1 MTDTKHTPKDTN
13 SPDSISTEK
22 DVYQH
27 TDSVE
32 VSYLTDIAI
41 EVWNQNCDKSA
52 PEAMRAVVTALQ
64 AHTSQQV
71 ENWHKESFDRGLELG
86 QQQVEEAV
94 SEVKDRAYKFVAEY
108 KEKYAGCGMADSMLA
123 LDELLQALT
132 PNHQD

>member
-1 MTDTKHTPKDTN
+1 MTDTN
-13 SPDSISTEK
+13 
-22 DVYQH
+22 H

-94 SEVKDRAYKFVAEY
+94 R
-108 KEKYAGCGMADSMLA
+108 KERERIEEQVLTPLYEKIDEWFQEKHDIIGQGALA
-123 LDELLQALT
+123 AVFEEALQALV
-132 PNHQD
+132 

>member
-1 MTDTKHTPKDTN
+1 MTDTN
-13 SPDSISTEK
+13 
-22 DVYQH
+22 H

-94 SEVKDRAYKFVAEY
+94 R
-108 KEKYAGCGMADSMLA
+108 KERERIEEQVLTPLYEKIDKWFQEKHDIIGQGALA
-123 LDELLQALT
+123 AVFEEALQAIT

>member
-1 MTDTKHTPKDTN
+1 MTDTN
-13 SPDSISTEK
+13 
-22 DVYQH
+22 H

-94 SEVKDRAYKFVAEY
+94 R
-108 KEKYAGCGMADSMLA
+108 KERERIEEQVLTPLYEKIDEWFQEKHDIIGQGALA
-123 LDELLQALT
+123 AVFEEALQAIT

>member
-1 MTDTKHTPKDTN
+1 MTDTN
-13 SPDSISTEK
+13 
-22 DVYQH
+22 H

-94 SEVKDRAYKFVAEY
+94 R
-108 KEKYAGCGMADSMLA
+108 KERERIEEQVLTPLYEKIDEWFQEKHDIIGQGALA
-123 LDELLQALT
+123 AVFEEALQALN
-132 PNHQD
+132 PDHPD